1 MIVYCPSARK
11 LLNMHVGGRGGREGK
26 KGGGGNNSGAGGY
39 NRKKAR
45 YKPRGGRA
53 AGPYDGRR
61 PCAQVAREREL
72 TLVRALSYPNCSQR
86 KYYLQIK
93 YYAEI
98 VLSPNKILCRDSTI
112 SQ

>member
-1 MIVYCPSARK
+1 MAVPPWQ
-11 LLNMHVGGRGGREGK
+11 GRGRGRAGE

-45 YKPRGGRA
+45 YEPRGGRA

-61 PCAQVAREREL
+61 PCARVAREREL

-98 VLSPNKILCRDSTI
+98 VLSPNKILCGDSNI